1 MKYLVFIITVLT
13 TLLFFII
20 YTSLA
25 ENLNLN
31 DFGRLWIVILIILSL
46 FLMFK
51 KINKNNNS
59 KKPVNNPSSSR
70 KTTQNSQSRTMSEV
84 LFIALSTLG
93 LVYFAALITYSP
105 TENPW
110 SGDVELTEPV
120 INLAGVFGAY
130 LGDISLSILGYSAY
144 LIPISL
150 IWLGYN
156 IHKNTGQTPANR
168 SVSMIRL
175 VAMIVMV
182 AFSAAILAQNTT
194 YPAGGW
200 IGEMMHDYFGTLF
213 GSASF
218 IVYLS
223 IMMISF
229 SIASTASW
237 ANIFTSTGGVLGAIN
252 KNNNSKKPVKN
263 TINES
268 NESLDER
275 KDSIKARRKAQE
287 EEEEEEEEQ
296 KRAHLKGLLKA
307 NQERLEKEKA
317 EKKKRDQILAAAAAT
332 ALALRLKKPEVF
344 APQGYRITDMKLT
357 NKFFIEWTIYY
368 IDESKPNEKKYFK
381 ASIGSKGINTGGTLF
396 KFKWASPI

>member
-1 MKYLVFIITVLT
+1 
-13 TLLFFII
+13 
-20 YTSLA
+20 
-25 ENLNLN
+25 
-31 DFGRLWIVILIILSL
+31 
-46 FLMFK
+46 
-51 KINKNNNS
+51 
-59 KKPVNNPSSSR
+59 
-70 KTTQNSQSRTMSEV
+70 
-84 LFIALSTLG
+84 
-93 LVYFAALITYSP
+93 
-105 TENPW
+105 
-110 SGDVELTEPV
+110 
-120 INLAGVFGAY
+120 
-130 LGDISLSILGYSAY
+130 
-144 LIPISL
+144 
-150 IWLGYN
+150 
-156 IHKNTGQTPANR
+156 
-168 SVSMIRL
+168 
-175 VAMIVMV
+175 
-182 AFSAAILAQNTT
+182 
-194 YPAGGW
+194 
-200 IGEMMHDYFGTLF
+200 
-213 GSASF
+213 
-218 IVYLS
+218 
-223 IMMISF
+223 MMISF

-287 EEEEEEEEQ
+287 EELEIEEEEEDEEEEQ

>member
-1 MKYLVFIITVLT
+1 
-13 TLLFFII
+13 
-20 YTSLA
+20 
-25 ENLNLN
+25 
-31 DFGRLWIVILIILSL
+31 
-46 FLMFK
+46 
-51 KINKNNNS
+51 
-59 KKPVNNPSSSR
+59 
-70 KTTQNSQSRTMSEV
+70 
-84 LFIALSTLG
+84 
-93 LVYFAALITYSP
+93 
-105 TENPW
+105 
-110 SGDVELTEPV
+110 
-120 INLAGVFGAY
+120 
-130 LGDISLSILGYSAY
+130 
-144 LIPISL
+144 
-150 IWLGYN
+150 
-156 IHKNTGQTPANR
+156 
-168 SVSMIRL
+168 
-175 VAMIVMV
+175 MV

-194 YPAGGW
+194 DPAGGW
-200 IGEMMHDYFGTLF
+200 IGEMMHGYFGTLF

-237 ANIFTSTGGVLGAIN
+237 ANIFNSTGGVLGAIN

-287 EEEEEEEEQ
+287 EEEEEEQ
-296 KRAHLKGLLKA
+296 KRAHLKGLLKP

-317 EKKKRDQILAAAAAT
+317 EKKKRDQILAAAAAA

>member
-51 KINKNNNS
+51 K
-59 KKPVNNPSSSR
+59 
-70 KTTQNSQSRTMSEV
+70 
-84 LFIALSTLG
+84 
-93 LVYFAALITYSP
+93 
-105 TENPW
+105 
-110 SGDVELTEPV
+110 
-120 INLAGVFGAY
+120 
-130 LGDISLSILGYSAY
+130 
-144 LIPISL
+144 
-150 IWLGYN
+150 
-156 IHKNTGQTPANR
+156 
-168 SVSMIRL
+168 
-175 VAMIVMV
+175 
-182 AFSAAILAQNTT
+182 
-194 YPAGGW
+194 
-200 IGEMMHDYFGTLF
+200 
-213 GSASF
+213 
-218 IVYLS
+218 
-223 IMMISF
+223 
-229 SIASTASW
+229 
-237 ANIFTSTGGVLGAIN
+237 IN

>member
-59 KKPVNNPSSSR
+59 KKPV
-70 KTTQNSQSRTMSEV
+70 
-84 LFIALSTLG
+84 
-93 LVYFAALITYSP
+93 
-105 TENPW
+105 
-110 SGDVELTEPV
+110 
-120 INLAGVFGAY
+120 
-130 LGDISLSILGYSAY
+130 
-144 LIPISL
+144 
-150 IWLGYN
+150 
-156 IHKNTGQTPANR
+156 
-168 SVSMIRL
+168 
-175 VAMIVMV
+175 
-182 AFSAAILAQNTT
+182 
-194 YPAGGW
+194 
-200 IGEMMHDYFGTLF
+200 
-213 GSASF
+213 
-218 IVYLS
+218 
-223 IMMISF
+223 
-229 SIASTASW
+229 
-237 ANIFTSTGGVLGAIN
+237 
-252 KNNNSKKPVKN
+252 KN

-287 EEEEEEEEQ
+287 EEEEEEQ
-296 KRAHLKGLLKA
+296 KRAHLKGLLKP

-317 EKKKRDQILAAAAAT
+317 EKKKRDQILAAAAAA